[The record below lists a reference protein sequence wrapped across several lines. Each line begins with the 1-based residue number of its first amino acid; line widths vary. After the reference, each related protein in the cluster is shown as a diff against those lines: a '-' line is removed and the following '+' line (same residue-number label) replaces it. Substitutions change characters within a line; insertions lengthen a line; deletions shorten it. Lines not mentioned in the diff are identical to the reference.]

1 MATTLP
7 LQQQPPYFY
16 ALLKPRRPI
25 ALRHVATVRA
35 FQRGDFDRFARNTWR
50 SANDG
55 FEQLLYEARKAAER
69 IDRRYSVTRRVGDV
83 AQSAADRAREID
95 RELEIGV
102 RWRSFT
108 VDFSRNLPRYRRELS
123 GFLDTP
129 LGRGVATIFF
139 LWFAF
144 SGWLF
149 RFLIFAT
156 WVLPFAAPLLIG
168 TVANNLVIKG
178 ACPACKRQF
187 VGYKNQ
193 VIRCAGCGNIV
204 WQPDSRGGRGSGRG
218 GTSSSKS
225 DPNII
230 DVEFEEK

>member
-7 LQQQPPYFY
+7 WRQPPFPT
-16 ALLKPRRPI
+16 LLKKRCP
-25 ALRHVATVRA
+25 AAFRHVGTVRA
-35 FQRGDFDRFARNTWR
+35 FQRGDFDRLARNAWR

-55 FEQLLYEARKAAER
+55 FEQLMYEARKAAER
-69 IDRRYSVTRRVGDV
+69 IDRRYSVSRRVSDV
-83 AQSAADRAREID
+83 AQSAAERAREID

-102 RWRSFT
+102 RWRTFT
-108 VDFSRNLPRYRRELS
+108 VDFSRNWPRYRRQLND
-123 GFLDTP
+123 FLDTP
-129 LGRGVATIFF
+129 LGRGFATIFF
-139 LWFAF
+139 LWFAL

-149 RFLIFAT
+149 RILIFAT

-187 VGYKNQ
+187 VGYKSQ

-204 WQPDSRGGRGSGRG
+204 WQPDSRDGRGR

-225 DPNII
+225 DTNII